1 MYVSTFTLTGDL
13 SHIAPTLF
21 THVLTR
27 NFYVHAHV
35 HFTGVNKIEVM
46 YGVSLANVKGEPP
59 STITFT
65 RGLSHIAS
73 ILFTPLVKFTCVQVY
88 VRTNCATV
96 EIHP

>member
-1 MYVSTFTLTGDL
+1 
-13 SHIAPTLF
+13 
-21 THVLTR
+21 
-27 NFYVHAHV
+27 
-35 HFTGVNKIEVM
+35 M